1 MHPNKNLP
9 VILISQIREKAN
21 RLLIGELKRH
31 NMAGLSPSHGDILWA
46 LFKQGALSMK
56 GLATLIDR
64 DKSTVTVLVNKL
76 ISLGYVR
83 KQPDIADSR
92 VTLISLTEQGRDLKD
107 DLIEISQKLIAK
119 VYKTLSEDERDSLI
133 ELLTKIND
141 NW

>member
-76 ISLGYVR
+76 ISLGYVQ
-83 KQPDIADSR
+83 KQSDFADSR
-92 VTLISLTEQGRDLKD
+92 VTLISLTEQGRGLKD

>member
-1 MHPNKNLP
+1 MHPAKNLP
-9 VILISQIREKAN
+9 ITLISQIREKAN

-31 NMAGLSPSHGDILWA
+31 NMAGVAPSHGDILWA
-46 LFKQGALSMK
+46 LFKQGTLPMK
-56 GLATLIDR
+56 VLAELIDR
-64 DKSTVTVLVNKL
+64 DKSTVTALVNKL

-83 KQPDIADSR
+83 KQPDITDSR
-92 VTLISLTEQGRDLKD
+92 VTLISLTDQGRALKD

-119 VYKTLSEDERDSLI
+119 VYKTLSEDERGLLI